1 MSIVF
6 MVIFNVRLSDL
17 TISGYQIYL
26 AYIVMLQTLRL
37 LQPNYKVGSFL
48 WFSLSYLWRE
58 LKEHTYKNVCM
69 HVPIYMHTS
78 IILHF
83 S

>member
-1 MSIVF
+1 
-6 MVIFNVRLSDL
+6 
-17 TISGYQIYL
+17 
-26 AYIVMLQTLRL
+26 MLQPLRL

-78 IILHF
+78 IIIHF
-83 S
+83 FHQCNSATIYNVALIYFNVCKIFS